1 MKLNKIILS
10 AGVAISMLSLGSCVK
25 DLDLLPT
32 DESAITPG
40 QFAEDPEGYLEAA
53 LADVYMSFA
62 TFGPNGNN
70 ILDFDGG
77 MTTFQRA
84 VFYLEE
90 VPTDEASWMSTED
103 PDLNIMTYGTV
114 ASNNQ
119 ALAGI
124 YARLFVNIAICNQ
137 FIQTVNDGYFEL
149 NTPELQARADEF
161 IRQAKILRGGA
172 YFYAIDL
179 FGNVPWADE
188 SVLMGEVAPQLSS
201 NFQEGRTA
209 VFNRV
214 TEDLESIVSW
224 YKANDPNNRPPYG
237 YVGLDVAESILVK
250 FYLNAGVYTGT
261 PAYDKCLSHAEAVI
275 ARLGK
280 GGFQNTGLCNSY
292 FQNFGFNNRDFSI
305 GGSSPVNEM
314 IWTIP
319 QQEPANNGFLGQD
332 DNWGLKSWANGTFM
346 CNAWIGNSTAD
357 DPFHCNIESE
367 YNSTS
372 GWKCMVCRP
381 QFVETFE
388 WDDETMGTSKDQR
401 VRFWKTSKDGFA
413 LQNSDLIL
421 GNWGR
426 NGYLAVKFI
435 NWAFNDDGSIDTAG
449 SPTATSEFSID
460 YAVIR
465 LAEIYLSAAEAA
477 LQGLGDTGKAL
488 TYVNY
493 IRQRAGMDPYTSMDM
508 GTLQQERTRE
518 LYTENVRRTDLI
530 RWNKWLTGY
539 TWSWKGNVEAGTDYP
554 SHFNVYAIPT
564 VQVNRNGYTQNPGY

>member
-1 MKLNKIILS
+1 MKINKILLT
-10 AGVAISMLSLGSCVK
+10 AGAAFSMFAMGSCVG

-32 DESAITPG
+32 DPSAVTPG
-40 QFAEDPEGYLEAA
+40 DFASDPKGYLEQAA
-53 LADVYMSFA
+53 ADVYLSFA

-90 VPTDEASWMSTED
+90 VPTDEATWNSTED

-137 FIQTVNDGYFEL
+137 FIQTVNDGYFHLDTDALKSE
-149 NTPELQARADEF
+149 ADEF

-188 SVLMGEVAPQLSS
+188 HVLMGEVAPQLST
-201 NFQEGRTA
+201 NFQEGRRQ
-209 VFNRV
+209 VFNMV
-214 TEDLESIVSW
+214 TNDLEDIVAW

-250 FYLNAGVYTGT
+250 FYLNAEVYTGT
-261 PAYDKCLSHAEAVI
+261 AMWDKCLEHAQAVI
-275 ARLGK
+275 GRLGT
-280 GGFQNTGLCNSY
+280 GGFQNSGLCNSY
-292 FQNFGFNNRDFSI
+292 FQNFGFNNHEFAI
-305 GGSSPVNEM
+305 GGSSSVNEM

-319 QQEPANNGFLGQD
+319 QREPSNNSFLGQD
-332 DNWGLKSWANGTFM
+332 TGWGLKSWANGTFM
-346 CNAWIGNSTAD
+346 CNAWIGNSTDQDPFNCNTAD
-357 DPFHCNIESE
+357 D
-367 YNSTS
+367 YNSGN
-372 GWKCMVCRP
+372 GWKCMVTRP
-381 QFVETFE
+381 QFVETFYWNE
-388 WDDETMGTSKDQR
+388 ATMATSPDQR
-401 VRFWKTSKDGFA
+401 VRFWRTSKDGFE

-426 NGYLAVKFI
+426 NGYLAVKFT
-435 NWAFNDDGSIDTAG
+435 NWAFDDNGEINHTA
-449 SPTATSEFSID
+449 SPTPTSELSVD
-460 YAVIR
+460 YPVIR
-465 LAEIYLSAAEAA
+465 LAEIYLSAAEAILHGA
-477 LQGLGDTGKAL
+477 GNASQAL

-493 IRQRAGMDPYTSMDM
+493 IRERAGMDPFTEINLA
-508 GTLQQERTRE
+508 TLQDERTRE

-530 RWNKWLTGY
+530 RYGKWVSGY
-539 TWSWKGNVEAGTDYP
+539 TWSWKGNVQQGTDYA
-554 SHFNVYAIPT
+554 SNFNVYPIPL
-564 VQVNRNGYTQNPGY
+564 VQVTSNGYTQNPGY